1 MNKEKKQKFCKV
13 ISILAFCV
21 LTIAPQQRFNQL
33 RHIVHNKLHA
43 EFLKDIFVHNYF
55 EAVAK

>member
-1 MNKEKKQKFCKV
+1 MNKEKKQFCKV

-21 LTIAPQQRFNQL
+21 FTIAPQQCFNQL

-55 EAVAK
+55 EAVTK